1 MRETLNVLPLLT
13 SFLQV
18 TPAMTFTEFAE
29 SPSTQCFAVKMKVA
43 AIMLPPHAY

>member
-18 TPAMTFTEFAE
+18 TPAMTFTELAE
-29 SPSTQCFAVKMKVA
+29 IPSTQCFAVKIKFG
-43 AIMLPPHAY
+43 AIILPPHAY